1 MIKHPQAT
9 PHDPVNTSG
18 LNFGPQPIDWLRMI
32 FPLDV
37 VDGGRIMRDNLPGE
51 PMNNRQVCCVQKQS
65 QNAVPEGSPLPLFFR
80 CIADLMKAP
89 Y

>member
-1 MIKHPQAT
+1 
-9 PHDPVNTSG
+9 
-18 LNFGPQPIDWLRMI
+18 
-32 FPLDV
+32 
-37 VDGGRIMRDNLPGE
+37 MRDNLPGE

-65 QNAVPEGSPLPLFFR
+65 QNTVPEGSPLPLFFR

>member
-1 MIKHPQAT
+1 MHPEK
-9 PHDPVNTSG
+9 PSLDPVNSFCLSAG
-18 LNFGPQPIDWLRMI
+18 RKPIDCLCVI

-37 VDGGRIMRDNLPGE
+37 VNHGRIMRDNLPGE

-65 QNAVPEGSPLPLFFR
+65 QNTVPEGSPLPLFFR

-89 Y
+89 F